1 MRLMPDVRRQ
11 LLEQNEGFSTTT
23 SYEGKNSS
31 EDRRYTITDGK
42 LHVHASGNTSWADSR
57 YKSDFVAD
65 DVQTHR
71 YLYNNLSLLNQDD
84 VIQSTVVRPKR
95 PPESVAAIEQP
106 VTVEQLADP
115 TADASDRKVVV
126 AVVVVGVVVVGA
138 LAYVLGKPAW
148 DNRVKPAIER
158 RRAER
163 VQRNATAACE
173 RMRTETR
180 DDAPAEG

>member
-1 MRLMPDVRRQ
+1 MPDVRRQ

-65 DVQTHR
+65 DDQTHR

-84 VIQSTVVRPKR
+84 VIQTKVVRPKR

-106 VTVEQLADP
+106 VTVDQLADP
-115 TADASDRKVVV
+115 TANASDRRVVVVV
-126 AVVVVGVVVVGA
+126 AVVVVGVVVVVGT

-148 DNRVKPAIER
+148 DNRMKPAIER

-163 VQRNATAACE
+163 AQRKATAACE